1 MTDKK
6 SFKDEFEAFQST
18 YRADS
23 EKAKVR
29 YRSISAL
36 VDGLR
41 CEAQTRDFKLTID
54 ERTLL
59 GGTDRGPNPMELI
72 LTALGACQEITYRL
86 YADALGIP
94 LDGVVV
100 EVTGD
105 VDLCGFFSVDDEA
118 RPGYSGIT
126 AEVIIDSPAGDDE
139 IQRLKDAVE
148 AHCPVLDIIGNATP
162 VAVTVRKKDMAPAA
176 MHAL

>member
-1 MTDKK
+1 MTQKK
-6 SFKDEFEAFQST
+6 SFKGEFEAFQST

-23 EKAKVR
+23 ERAKVR

-36 VDGLR
+36 VEGLR
-41 CEAQTRDFKLTID
+41 CETQTRDFKLTVD

-59 GGTDRGPNPMELI
+59 GGTDQGPNPMELI

-86 YADALGIP
+86 YADLLGIP

-118 RPGYSGIT
+118 RPGYMGIA
-126 AEVIIDSPAGDDE
+126 AEVIIDSPASDDDIE
-139 IQRLKDAVE
+139 RLKEAVE
-148 AHCPVLDIIGNATP
+148 SHCPVLDIIGNATP
-162 VAVTVRKKDMAPAA
+162 VAVTVRKQDMAPAA

>member
-1 MTDKK
+1 MTQKK
-6 SFKDEFEAFQST
+6 SFKGEFEAFQST

-23 EKAKVR
+23 ERAKVR

-36 VDGLR
+36 VEGLR
-41 CEAQTRDFKLTID
+41 CETQTRDFKLTVD

-59 GGTDRGPNPMELI
+59 GGTDQGPNPMELI

-86 YADALGIP
+86 YADLLGIP

-118 RPGYSGIT
+118 RPGYTGIA
-126 AEVIIDSPAGDDE
+126 AEVIIDSPASDDDIE
-139 IQRLKDAVE
+139 RLKEAVE
-148 AHCPVLDIIGNATP
+148 SHCPVLDIIGNATP
-162 VAVTVRKKDMAPAA
+162 VAVTVRKQDMAPAA